1 MVCDEVMT
9 GWYRTGEAF
18 AFQKYEIEPDLVTF
32 AKGITCGYV
41 PLGGVIVS
49 EKIQSYFDDNKMMCG
64 LTYNAHPVGCA
75 AAIATINEY
84 KRLNIKEN
92 VALQGDILEDILQGF
107 VKRHNCVGEFRRV
120 GLFAAIEL
128 IKDKQRTPIVE
139 FNNDSDGV
147 MAKIIKMLMKEGF
160 FTYSHENI
168 ILIAPPLIIKEDELR
183 SAMKILDVVLDSVDS
198 MI

>member
-1 MVCDEVMT
+1 M
-9 GWYRTGEAF
+9 
-18 AFQKYEIEPDLVTF
+18 
-32 AKGITCGYV
+32 
-41 PLGGVIVS
+41 
-49 EKIQSYFDDNKMMCG
+49 
-64 LTYNAHPVGCA
+64 
-75 AAIATINEY
+75 
-84 KRLNIKEN
+84 
-92 VALQGDILEDILQGF
+92 
-107 VKRHNCVGEFRRV
+107 
-120 GLFAAIEL
+120 
-128 IKDKQRTPIVE
+128 E